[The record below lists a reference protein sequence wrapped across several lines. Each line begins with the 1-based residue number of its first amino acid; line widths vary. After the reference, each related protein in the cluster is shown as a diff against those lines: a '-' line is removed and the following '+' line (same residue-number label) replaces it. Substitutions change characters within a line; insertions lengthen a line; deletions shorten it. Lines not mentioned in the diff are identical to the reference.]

1 MNTQTQL
8 IYTYFSKIID
18 KNGIDISVEN
28 KDLAHYL
35 EDQFYMD
42 INYIIEECSLNTSMD
57 NYKSD
62 VLHDLIYDLVTEGEI
77 DFQAIANKLKEQQ
90 P

>member
-18 KNGIDISVEN
+18 KNVINISVEN

-35 EDQFYMD
+35 EEQFYQG
-42 INYIIEECSLNTSMD
+42 INSIIYESSLNISM
-57 NYKSD
+57 NKYKSD
-62 VLHDLIYDLVTEGEI
+62 VLHDLIYDLVTQEEI
-77 DFQAIANKLKEQQ
+77 DFQAIAERLLNK
-90 P
+90 